1 MTFERYQLVRPI
13 VSKGQSHPAERVY
26 RVVGSDLGGFV
37 WTIGSHGRKVRHVA
51 TLTALPEDYTHE
63 VWAKQPPLAGGA
75 WQFEYGG
82 RIDDCIRYVRMAMTE
97 GCRIWEFSI
106 RPLAFA
112 YFTPPEE

>member
-1 MTFERYQLVRPI
+1 MTTFERYQLVRPI
-13 VSKGQSHPAERVY
+13 VSKGLDRPAERVSGMDGIDH
-26 RVVGSDLGGFV
+26 VD
-37 WTIGSHGRKVRHVA
+37 TIGPDGPCIRYADRIE
-51 TLTALPEDYTHE
+51 LLPEDYTHE

>member
-1 MTFERYQLVRPI
+1 MTTFERYQLVRPI
-13 VSKGQSHPAERVY
+13 ASKGLDRPAERVY
-26 RVVGSDLGGFV
+26 GTVGREGID
-37 WTIGSHGRKVRHVA
+37 TIGPDGWVIRNAADVE
-51 TLTALPEDYTHE
+51 LLPEDDYTHE

-82 RIDDCIRYVRMAMTE
+82 RIDDCVRYLDQALRRST
-97 GCRIWEFSI
+97 RIWEFSI